1 MEDINMKFNKITEH
15 IFSVFNT
22 FVFLNLDEITFEK
35 NEFSAQER
43 LIKKL
48 NMEPIKINNGLK
60 IMWKTESAGSLKIS
74 KGVYTPVSKEDSF
87 LMGIIIKENP
97 GKTSKL
103 EESNNTKIII
113 KESINENFPVNSL
126 SFGNIE
132 FYLHT
137 SGVGTCRTDI
147 NIEKTQEMDGITIQQ
162 LEQISE
168 KLNELYRKYFA
179 EVCYNITRNYIFAVR
194 ELGIPH
200 YQFEFIPDVLNFS
213 ENDKMEH
220 TLPWSHRLYE
230 IRDDKLLEM
239 ENPGEQFKTLLTP
252 SKKMDIEDFSIY
264 DNRYIYFGW
273 GHSILFT
280 SSDIKGSDFSQTN
293 KTPREYV
300 RLIEIAQNN
309 WRAIEMMD
317 NLMNYS
323 ITYYNLQF
331 KGMRLKQ
338 IRQKIYDIR
347 DFNKAVDRVMDSF
360 RGVKISFDT
369 ETRSLLKELNDRW
382 LTDDMFD
389 KLNERQDALED
400 LLNDLFQ
407 RQQEKKDDSLN
418 AIVMLFTIISLF
430 DVFGVFFD
438 ILTQGFIINWI
449 AQLLV
454 LISGT
459 LSLGMLIILYVRLS
473 EKK

>member
-1 MEDINMKFNKITEH
+1 MEDTNMKFNKIREH

-22 FVFLNLDEITFEK
+22 FVFINLDEIAFEK
-35 NEFSAQER
+35 KEFSAQER

-48 NMEPIKINNGLK
+48 NMEPIKINNDLK
-60 IMWKTESAGSLKIS
+60 IKWKTESAENLKIS

-87 LMGIIIKENP
+87 LMGIVVKDSNE
-97 GKTSKL
+97 KTPNV
-103 EESNNTKIII
+103 EESSDTRIII
-113 KESINENFPVNSL
+113 KESVHENFPVNSL

-132 FYLHT
+132 FYIHT

-147 NIEKTQEMDGITIQQ
+147 NIEKTQEMDGITILQ

-168 KLNELYRKYFA
+168 KLNELFRKYFA
-179 EVCYNITRNYIFAVR
+179 EVCYNITKNYIFAVR
-194 ELGIPH
+194 EIGIPH

-213 ENDKMEH
+213 ENEKMEH
-220 TLPWSHRLYE
+220 ILPWTHRLYE
-230 IRDDKLLEM
+230 IRDDRLLEM
-239 ENPGEQFKTLLTP
+239 ESPGEQFKTLLTP
-252 SKKMDIEDFSIY
+252 SKKMDITDFSIY

-280 SSDIKGSDFSQTN
+280 SSDLKGSDFSQTN
-293 KTPREYV
+293 KTPKEYV

-323 ITYYNLQF
+323 ITYYNLKF

-338 IRQKIYDIR
+338 IKQKIYDIR
-347 DFNKAVDRVMDSF
+347 DFNKAVDRVMDNF

-369 ETRSLLKELNDRW
+369 ETRLLLQELNDRW
-382 LTDDMFD
+382 LTDDMLE
-389 KLNERQDALED
+389 KLQERQDVLED
-400 LLNDLFQ
+400 LLDDLFQ

-418 AIVMLFTIISLF
+418 SIVMLFTIISLF
-430 DVFGVFFD
+430 DVFSVFFD
-438 ILTQGFIINWI
+438 IFPYFLDLHFPLFLLFLCVWGFCNGGSSVWEMPNLT
-449 AQLLV
+449 
-454 LISGT
+454 
-459 LSLGMLIILYVRLS
+459 
-473 EKK
+473 